1 MFSRFSFLLSLW
13 HATKSTSRL
22 SNIYDSYASVWLAP
36 KWNSYSLLC
45 PQEQIRTASYS
56 HRAQSPFMGERL
68 TLDFAFWMLRS
79 FPFFEM
85 LLLFF
90 LVLAHALTTF
100 DQMEWLI
107 ETLVNVSNPN
117 CKNYCR
123 RHDHDHDDDHHHP
136 TLFLPNQMPFSSRT
150 NLSIQAWPLLH
161 GSEFPKRR
169 RSSFGIKEDDML
181 SHSSGFLRLKYSSGQ
196 IIATSLQK
204 LAEEGKSFIS
214 DKIHEQNLYYI
225 QSPDFQKTS
234 GGFVIFQLD
243 LLLVREKDPA
253 N

>member
-1 MFSRFSFLLSLW
+1 MLQSLQVDYLTSMT
-13 HATKSTSRL
+13 HMPPFASGPNGTRIHCYVHRSKSEQPATAIEL
-22 SNIYDSYASVWLAP
+22 
-36 KWNSYSLLC
+36 
-45 PQEQIRTASYS
+45 S
-56 HRAQSPFMGERL
+56 HRLWEKDWHWILHFGCWGV
-68 TLDFAFWMLRS
+68 FHFLRCS
-79 FPFFEM
+79 C
-85 LLLFF
+85 FF

-123 RHDHDHDDDHHHP
+123 RHDHDHDDDDHHP
-136 TLFLPNQMPFSSRT
+136 TLFLPNQMPFSSPT

-204 LAEEGKSFIS
+204 LAEEGKSLIS